1 MDERRIIWILGSS
14 RSGSTWL
21 LSMLS
26 KLDGVVPMDDPHL
39 GHHLGVWRPIP
50 LAWADDD
57 ANPELRT
64 LDEIKRRQPDYFFS
78 DRFRDIWAPALKS
91 LIVARFEAQLET
103 SPAYSGSGGILV
115 VKEPGSQAA
124 ELLLSVFPDSRLI
137 FLLRDGRD
145 VVDSW
150 LDGYSN
156 GSWALAEGAFPIRD
170 DGRLA
175 FVRWQSSVWR
185 YRTAAV
191 RAAFERHPAANRV
204 LVRYERLLD
213 DPARELRHICT
224 RFGLRTGGDQMPSIG
239 NANSFERLPPASRGN
254 GRKARSAQPG
264 GWRSNLTLE
273 EQEAM
278 LAVIGPMLAEL
289 GYLDAGE
296 RERVL
301 RQCSRSN
308 VRAAG

>member
-50 LAWADDD
+50 LAWADDETS
-57 ANPELRT
+57 PELRT

-78 DRFRDIWAPALKS
+78 DRYRDVWAPALKA
-91 LIVARFEAQLET
+91 LIVARFEAQLEAGP
-103 SPAYSGSGGILV
+103 SYPGSEAILV

-124 ELLLSVFPDSRLI
+124 ELLLSLFPDSRVI

-150 LDGYSN
+150 LDGYRD

-191 RAAFERHPAANRV
+191 RAR
-204 LVRYERLLD
+204 
-213 DPARELRHICT
+213 
-224 RFGLRTGGDQMPSIG
+224 
-239 NANSFERLPPASRGN
+239 
-254 GRKARSAQPG
+254 
-264 GWRSNLTLE
+264 
-273 EQEAM
+273 
-278 LAVIGPMLAEL
+278 
-289 GYLDAGE
+289 
-296 RERVL
+296 
-301 RQCSRSN
+301 
-308 VRAAG
+308 

>member
-1 MDERRIIWILGSS
+1 MAFEHALESRRGGSDGRSAPRPPPGRMAPDSPCLGG
-14 RSGSTWL
+14 RRG
-21 LSMLS
+21 
-26 KLDGVVPMDDPHL
+26 D
-39 GHHLGVWRPIP
+39 
-50 LAWADDD
+50 
-57 ANPELRT
+57 PELRT

-78 DRFRDIWAPALKS
+78 DRFRDVWAPALKS

-124 ELLLSVFPDSRLI
+124 ELLLSLFPESRLI

-191 RAAFERHPAANRV
+191 RAAFERHSAAHRV
-204 LVRYERLLD
+204 RVRYERLLD
-213 DPARELRHICT
+213 DPARELRQICT
-224 RFGLRTGGDQMPSIG
+224 RFGLGPAAISCRVSATPTPS
-239 NANSFERLPPASRGN
+239 RVSRRP
-254 GRKARSAQPG
+254 RKATENRPDLLSLAV
-264 GWRSNLTLE
+264 WRTNLTLE
-273 EQEAM
+273 DGGDARHHRPV
-278 LAVIGPMLAEL
+278 AGRIGLS
-289 GYLDAGE
+289 GC
-296 RERVL
+296 R
-301 RQCSRSN
+301 
-308 VRAAG
+308 